1 MKFNMSNSLASW
13 QKPLQMSQKNMLN
26 NWCIQ
31 FSQLKGTWK
40 SCFYPWLQKCRIS
53 DNIKFGAQL
62 NKDKSFP
69 IDIVDW
75 ESYEMINTV
84 KIQWWCLRNICFTG
98 KQSPM
103 LYFLMQKPQVLGD
116 ASKIWSQGMKF
127 HPRPPW
133 LYELCI
139 TIAILFFSNTFSPSQ
154 LAVISQTG
162 LSPNSGILI
171 CHFLPEKTSRGWNFI
186 NLFGTKCDWGKLG

>member
-1 MKFNMSNSLASW
+1 MLLPQAMTLDMSNSLTSW
-13 QKPLQMSQKNMLN
+13 QKPLQMSQENMLN
-26 NWCIQ
+26 NWCIR

-53 DNIKFGAQL
+53 DNIKFCAQL

-69 IDIVDW
+69 INIVDW

-103 LYFLMQKPQVLGD
+103 LYCLMQRPQLLGD

-133 LYELCI
+133 LYKLCI
-139 TIAILFFSNTFSPSQ
+139 KTTILFFFQYS
-154 LAVISQTG
+154 
-162 LSPNSGILI
+162 
-171 CHFLPEKTSRGWNFI
+171 FLPLSWLWFPRQDWAQIPGSQYVIFARKD
-186 NLFGTKCDWGKLG
+186 TKRMKL